1 MLRLPIPFIAFSP
14 RTGLTMTITVSEMPS
29 AFDPITD
36 GALVDEALG
45 GNRSAFD
52 ELVRRYQRRATAVA
66 YRLLGN
72 LQDALEIAQEAFL
85 KAFTNLSSL
94 HSADAFGAWLL
105 RIVSNLSLNY
115 RRIRTSR
122 HALSV
127 DDVSQS
133 VVSHDA
139 QPSRVLQSGEL
150 ADRIY
155 DALNQLPERQ
165 RTAIVSFALEQLP
178 QKEIAQS
185 LGCSTQAVK
194 WHVFDARRKL
204 KSLLSEYL

>member
-1 MLRLPIPFIAFSP
+1 
-14 RTGLTMTITVSEMPS
+14 MTTTVSEMPN
-29 AFDPITD
+29 AFDRVTD
-36 GALVDEALG
+36 GALVDEALA
-45 GNRSAFD
+45 GNKSAFD

-115 RRIRTSR
+115 RRIRTS
-122 HALSV
+122 HNALPL
-127 DDVSQS
+127 DDVTQS
-133 VVSHDA
+133 IASHDDH
-139 QPSRVLQSGEL
+139 PSRILEGNEL
-150 ADRIY
+150 ADSIY
-155 DALNQLPERQ
+155 EALNQLPPRQ
-165 RTAIVSFALEQLP
+165 RSAIISFALEQLP

-204 KSLLSEYL
+204 KSLLRDYL

>member
-1 MLRLPIPFIAFSP
+1 
-14 RTGLTMTITVSEMPS
+14 MTTTVSEMPN
-29 AFDPITD
+29 AFDRVTD
-36 GALVDEALG
+36 GALVDEALA
-45 GNRSAFD
+45 GNKSAFD
-52 ELVRRYQRRATAVA
+52 ELVRRYQRCATAVA

-122 HALSV
+122 SALPLDEVAQSAISQ
-127 DDVSQS
+127 DVHPSQI
-133 VVSHDA
+133 
-139 QPSRVLQSGEL
+139 LQGDEL
-150 ADRIY
+150 AACIY
-155 DALNQLPERQ
+155 EALHQLPDRQ

-204 KSLLSEYL
+204 KSLLRDYL